1 MTLRQLVP
9 SLFLTALGASGLAAL
24 WWRPAVVVGAGIAA
38 TYAAAVLAASGVA
51 APRHGLRV
59 AAALTLVFPVLH
71 FAYGLGFLLGL
82 RDHVLRSRPRTPELS
97 ALPMSR

>member
-24 WWRPAVVVGAGIAA
+24 WWRPAAVVGAGIAA
-38 TYAAAVLAASGVA
+38 TYAAAVLAASGAA
-51 APRHGLRV
+51 APRHGRRV
-59 AAALTLVFPVLH
+59 AAALALVFPVLH
-71 FAYGLGFLLGL
+71 VAYGAGFLVGL
-82 RDHVLRSRPRTPELS
+82 RDHVLRPRKPSHELA